1 MPFTAEQWRD
11 RAEEARA
18 SAREMRDVEAKSV
31 MLSIAASYEHLA
43 DMAQRARP
51 RAGNAD
57 PGVWRVRA
65 AVYRRMAATAHDV
78 ERERKLLK
86 LAADFEER
94 AERNSASENERTP

>member
-1 MPFTAEQWRD
+1 MPFTPEQWRD

-18 SAREMRDVEAKSV
+18 RVQEMRDIEAKGV
-31 MLSIAASYEHLA
+31 MLSIADSYDRLA
-43 DMAQRARP
+43 DMAQRKRP
-51 RAGNAD
+51 SAGNAG

-65 AVYRRMAATAHDV
+65 AVYRRMAATAKDV

-94 AERNSASENERTP
+94 AERNAAAENERAS

>member
-1 MPFTAEQWRD
+1 MPFNAEQWRD

-18 SAREMRDVEAKSV
+18 RAQEMHDADARSV
-31 MLSIAASYEHLA
+31 MLSIADSYDRLA
-43 DMAQRARP
+43 DMAWQKRP

-57 PGVWRVRA
+57 AGVWRVRA
-65 AVYRRMAATAHDV
+65 AVYRRMAETAKDV

-94 AERNSASENERTP
+94 AARNAASENERTS